1 MRRRRPS
8 SLDPADAVRWR
19 ASLVV
24 GLVVAVVVW
33 ALLEVLRRSAN
44 DVERAVEDLWTAGKR
59 LAQNT
64 QAAHLLTG
72 TRDGGAALLDEL
84 ERHRDLTG
92 DPRP

>member
-8 SLDPADAVRWR
+8 SLDPADAARWR

-33 ALLEVLRRSAN
+33 ALLEVLRRSAS

>member
-1 MRRRRPS
+1 MRRRRSS
-8 SLDPADAVRWR
+8 SLDPADAARWR
-19 ASLVV
+19 ASLLV

-33 ALLEVLRRSAN
+33 GLLEVLRRSAR

-72 TRDGGAALLDEL
+72 TRDGGVALLDEL